1 MSDIELKDGEI
12 RFTHGWVAM
21 KNGNLIG
28 DYIILSEWPME
39 SDMLNKVTEILRIQ
53 AERSLKT

>member
-21 KNGNLIG
+21 KNGNLIS